1 MEDAVMPHT
10 RMVRSMH
17 TGIDTVQSTEKALHQ
32 YNGTLARANGARF
45 RAPSEFEPALNCPAV
60 AGRCAR
66 FAVEAVTVSSSSLI
80 IMIMSC
86 ALLLLALLVYCLS
99 EAVNSVSTCS
109 LSSRHYLLSLRSRCL
124 VQDDTVS
131 QLCREQPA

>member
-1 MEDAVMPHT
+1 MEEAVMLHT

-32 YNGTLARANGARF
+32 YNGTLARANGARV
-45 RAPSEFEPALNCPAV
+45 RDPSEFEPALNCPAV

-80 IMIMSC
+80 MYR
-86 ALLLLALLVYCLS
+86 ALLLSCSACLLLVTGCELCLYVLF
-99 EAVNSVSTCS
+99 VNLTLPAKLTFAT
-109 LSSRHYLLSLRSRCL
+109 LS
-124 VQDDTVS
+124 
-131 QLCREQPA
+131 AG